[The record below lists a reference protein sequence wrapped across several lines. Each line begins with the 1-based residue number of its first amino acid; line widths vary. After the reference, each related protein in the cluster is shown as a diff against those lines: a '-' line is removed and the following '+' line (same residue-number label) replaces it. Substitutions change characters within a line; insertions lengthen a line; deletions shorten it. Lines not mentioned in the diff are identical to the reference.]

1 MLDAIAA
8 DVFAELDRDPRLLTS
23 WAVELASWLWFG
35 GRPEQATALLER
47 AIDAAEREGD
57 VDLAVQ
63 LETQLIMFVQM
74 RPREGQ
80 ARLSRY
86 RGRLAPDS
94 TGGRLAA
101 ALGARWAMAD
111 GSAEAAVEL
120 ARQALRDG
128 RFVAEHPELLALSQA
143 VLTLLFADRLDE
155 AQTVTDQAVAASR
168 RRGEAHAAALCMRAW
183 LALARG
189 DLMAADADAHQAMD
203 VARMRGF
210 VAEFPL
216 VAAVLIEVLTAR
228 GELCEAEAALSANG
242 IAGPLPET
250 NWLSATL
257 FARGRLRLAQGRNE
271 EAVEDLVE
279 LGRRLEQ
286 WGLDGMPI
294 MQAGAHAAFALAAL
308 GEAERGRELAEADLV
323 HARRW
328 GAPTAIARAL
338 RGLGA
343 ATGGAGGLA
352 LLAEAAVLLE
362 ASPARLE
369 RVHALCDLGAALR
382 RANHRADA
390 REPLRGALELARRC
404 GAAGLA
410 KRAHDELQASGEKV
424 RRYTPFGVD
433 ALTPS
438 ERRVSELAASGLTN
452 RQIAQSLFLTVK
464 TIEAHLSA
472 AYDKLGIRSR
482 QQLADA
488 LGERAGGS
496 PPVS

>member
-1 MLDAIAA
+1 VVDAIAA
-8 DVFAELDRDPRLLTS
+8 DVFAELERDPHLLTS

-47 AIDAAEREGD
+47 AIAAAEQEGD

-111 GSAEAAVEL
+111 DSAEAAVEL
-120 ARQALRDG
+120 ARRALRDG
-128 RFVAEHPELLALSQA
+128 RIVAEHPELLALSQA

-155 AQTVTDQAVAASR
+155 AQTVTDQVVAGSR

-189 DLMAADADAHQAMD
+189 DLKAADADAHQAMD

-228 GELCEAEAALSANG
+228 GELREAEAALSANG

-250 NWLSATL
+250 NWLSTTL

-271 EAVEDLVE
+271 EALEDLVE
-279 LGRRLEQ
+279 LQRRLEQ
-286 WGLDGMPI
+286 WGLAGMLI
-294 MQAGAHAAFALAAL
+294 MQAGAYAAFALAAL
-308 GEAERGRELAEADLV
+308 GEPERGRKLAAAELV

-328 GAPTAIARAL
+328 GAPSVVARAL
-338 RGLGA
+338 RALGA
-343 ATGGAGGLA
+343 TTRGS
-352 LLAEAAVLLE
+352 ERIAVLEE
-362 ASPARLE
+362 AVAVLDGSPVRLE
-369 RVHALCDLGAALR
+369 RAHALCDLGAALR
-382 RANHRADA
+382 RANRRADA
-390 REPLRGALELARRC
+390 REPLRGALELARHC

-424 RRYTPFGVD
+424 RRHTPFGIES
-433 ALTPS
+433 LTPS
-438 ERRVSELAASGLTN
+438 ERRIAELAASGMTN
-452 RQIAQSLFLTVK
+452 RQIAQHLYLTVK

-482 QQLADA
+482 RLLADA
-488 LGERAGGS
+488 LRADGAG
-496 PPVS
+496 PLAV